1 MRILLDTHVL
11 IWFLSKKSALSDET
25 RALIIDPSNKK
36 FLSIA
41 TIWEMAIKDSLGKLK
56 LPLTV
61 REIITEF
68 QNAEGSILAITPEH
82 ALATRNLPWHHRDP
96 FDRMLIAQALYEDLT
111 LVTHDSMFADYQV
124 PRIW

>member
-1 MRILLDTHVL
+1 MRLLLDTHVL

-25 RALIIDPSNKK
+25 RAIIVDPGNKK

-41 TIWEMAIKDSLGKLK
+41 SIWEMSIKAGLGKLK
-56 LPLTV
+56 LSLSI

-68 QNAEGSILAITPEH
+68 QGAGGTILPITTEH
-82 ALATRNLPWHHRDP
+82 ALATGNLPLHHRDP

-111 LVTHDSMFADYQV
+111 LITHDGLFANYQV
-124 PRIW
+124 SQIW